1 VGDGATVTA
10 RIILFALDDLRARY
24 GGCVPADADPRH
36 DTSPFRAFRAE
47 LLALAARVASGP
59 AELSFWWDGT
69 YNGYA
74 LAVAIVPADAL
85 AGLSAEVLRLMAT
98 GVGPEP
104 ACPIDDERVAT
115 ARADRYPLAFV
126 EPGTTEVARDADGA
140 AWEAPFGAAT
150 GHFGAPGV
158 RRVR

>member
-1 VGDGATVTA
+1 MEDGATVTA
-10 RIILFALDDLRARY
+10 RILLFALDDLRARH
-24 GGCVPADADPRH
+24 GGCVPAGADPRH

-47 LLALAARVASGP
+47 LLALAARAASGP
-59 AELSFWWDGT
+59 AELSFWWEGT

-74 LAVAIVPADAL
+74 LAVAIVPPDAL
-85 AGLSAEVLRLMAT
+85 AGLE
-98 GVGPEP
+98 PEA
-104 ACPIDDERVAT
+104 ACPLDDERVAT

-126 EPGTTEVARDADGA
+126 QPGNTEVARDADGA

-158 RRVR
+158 RSVR